1 MTTKAIIMADD
12 ARFWDRIAEKY
23 AKKPVENEENYQ
35 RKLKVTQDYF
45 RPEMEVLEL
54 GCGTGSTA
62 LVHAPHVRHI
72 RATDIS
78 SKMIEIARGK
88 AADARIDNVTFDVN
102 SVDDIHVE
110 AGSVDAVL
118 AMSLLHLVPD
128 KDAAMAK
135 IHRML
140 KPGGLFVTS
149 TPCLGDTMKWF
160 KLVGPIGAA
169 VGLIPKVTV
178 MTADEWLSSLAPA
191 GFAID
196 YQWQPEKSIGVFAV
210 AKKVD

>member
-1 MTTKAIIMADD
+1 MTTKAITMADD

-35 RKLKVTQDYF
+35 RKLKGTQDYF
-45 RPEMEVLEL
+45 RPDMEVLEL

-62 LVHAPHVRHI
+62 LVHAPHVHHI

-88 AADARIDNVTFDVN
+88 AADAGVDNVTFDVT
-102 SVDDIHVE
+102 SVEDLDVPD
-110 AGSVDAVL
+110 ASLDAVL
-118 AMSLLHLVPD
+118 ALSVMHLVRD
-128 KDAAMAK
+128 KDATMAK
-135 IHRML
+135 IHKML

-149 TPCLGDTMKWF
+149 TPCLGDTMKWL

-169 VGLIPKVTV
+169 LGLIPKVTI
-178 MTADEWLSSLAPA
+178 MTKDEWLKSLAPA